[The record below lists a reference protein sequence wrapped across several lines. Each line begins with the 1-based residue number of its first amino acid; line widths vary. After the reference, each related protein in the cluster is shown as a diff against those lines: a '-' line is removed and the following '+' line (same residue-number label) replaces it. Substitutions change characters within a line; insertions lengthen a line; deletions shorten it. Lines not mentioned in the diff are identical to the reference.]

1 MINKIEKNYMY
12 ISITFLLLAVYVVLF
27 PFISKGLESISPQLT
42 QCQYKRI
49 TGKDCP
55 LCGGTRYMRGIGTAF
70 SDITYLF
77 NPFGYMMLGIIF
89 ELFFRIYCIYKIK
102 KKRDLKKIII
112 FDIVIHLVIIAMF
125 FTYEITFVYNS

>member
-1 MINKIEKNYMY
+1 MIRKIEKNYMY
-12 ISITFLLLAVYVVLF
+12 ISITFLLLAVYVILF
-27 PFISKGLESISPQLT
+27 PIISKGLEQISPQLT

-55 LCGGTRYMRGIGTAF
+55 LCGGTRYMRGLGTVF

-77 NPFGYMMLGIIF
+77 HPFGYMMIGIAF
-89 ELFFRIYCIYKIK
+89 ELFFRIYCIYSIK
-102 KKRDLKKIII
+102 KKKNLKKIII
-112 FDIVIHLVIIAMF
+112 FDIIIHLIIVVMF